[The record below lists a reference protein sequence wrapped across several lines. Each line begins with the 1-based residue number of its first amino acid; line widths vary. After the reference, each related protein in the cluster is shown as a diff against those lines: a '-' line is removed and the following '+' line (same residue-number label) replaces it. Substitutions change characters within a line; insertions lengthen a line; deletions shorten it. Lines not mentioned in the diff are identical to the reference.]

1 MTGRADEITAFL
13 AQTDWATAT
22 QHPLQQDA
30 SNRRYIRLVQ
40 DSSRSILMD
49 APASAGED
57 VRPYVDITTRLRD
70 AGLSA
75 PEIYAQDVAK
85 GLLLLEDLGDDLF
98 ADTLAHIPDMEI
110 ELYTAAVDVLIAL
123 HHQTPAPGLSPYD
136 AATMGPLAALAA
148 VWYAPNEA
156 LETEIA
162 QSVST
167 LADDI
172 LPTQM
177 GMIQRDYHAQNL
189 LWLPERNGLSRVGLL
204 DYQDAMLGP
213 LAYDLVSLTLD
224 ARRNVTPAIHTAMI
238 AHFAAGTGQTVDAVT
253 RHAALC
259 GAQRN
264 LRIIG
269 VFARLW
275 LRDGKPNYL
284 SLLPRAWDHL
294 QTCLSHPD
302 LAPLAKLCAALPAP
316 STDYLAQI
324 KARR

>member
-1 MTGRADEITAFL
+1 MTNRADDITAFL
-13 AQTDWATAT
+13 AQTEWATAK
-22 QHPLQQDA
+22 QQPLQQDA
-30 SNRRYIRLVQ
+30 SNRRYVRLVQ
-40 DSSRSILMD
+40 DNRRAILMD

-57 VRPYVDITTRLRD
+57 VRPFVDITTRLRD

-75 PEIYAQDVAK
+75 PEIYAQDVAA

-98 ADTLAHIPDMEI
+98 ADTLARAPEMEV

-123 HHQTPAPGLSPYD
+123 HHQTPAPGLAPYD

-148 VWYAPNEA
+148 VWYAPSQA

-162 QSVST
+162 HTVSA
-167 LADDI
+167 LAADI
-172 LPTQM
+172 LPERM

-189 LWLPERNGLSRVGLL
+189 LWLPDRSGLSRVGLL

-224 ARRNVTPAIHTAMI
+224 ARRNVDPAIHTAMI

-253 RHAALC
+253 RQAALC

-264 LRIIG
+264 LRILG

-275 LRDGKPNYL
+275 VRDGKANYL
-284 SLLPRAWDHL
+284 SLLPRVWRHL
-294 QTCLSHPD
+294 QTCLAHPD
-302 LAPLAKLCAALPAP
+302 LAPLATLCAALPAP
-316 STDYLAQI
+316 DANHLAQI